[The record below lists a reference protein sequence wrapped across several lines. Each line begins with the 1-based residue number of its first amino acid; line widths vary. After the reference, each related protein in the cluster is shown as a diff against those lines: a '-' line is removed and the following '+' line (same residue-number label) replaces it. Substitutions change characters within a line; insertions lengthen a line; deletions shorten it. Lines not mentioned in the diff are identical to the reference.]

1 MKRFNSIKKNE
12 EFKYVYNKGKSL
24 ANKNLVMY
32 IVKRDNYPC
41 RIGISASK
49 KVGNSIV
56 RHRVTRLLRESF
68 RLNEDKFTEAV
79 DMVVVVRANAK
90 DLSFQEMES
99 SFLHLCWLHRILK
112 EMV

>member
-99 SFLHLCWLHRILK
+99 SFLHLCRLHRILK